1 MENRYIIY
9 GLMYLGFAIALFI
22 IGNYGYWKNPKRF
35 ENKMFFGLTVVT
47 TVWAIGDSG
56 FWFVGDKFLMLAFYH
71 FKYVGII
78 LTAPFF
84 FLYILSSPIRR
95 LILNKKW
102 FPIAIFI
109 IPAINIIMMLTNPLH
124 YRFFKFYQ
132 EEDPFLYPGK
142 IWGKGASLWWLNL
155 VYSYILLVLGLGI
168 AILSV
173 KQAKT
178 KIEKD
183 LVKFMFLGTLVP
195 FVGNIIY
202 TTLNLSGPDLTTILF
217 CVGVIC
223 YGFAVTR
230 YKLMVLEV
238 KLEEKIEI
246 TKPVTIEK
254 GLNYIYLGNSPL
266 PTYNV
271 LRQLASETPALCI
284 TGNAPVK
291 LRANFDLKRIPIVWL
306 TEIQTKEQ
314 ALSAE
319 RIDFEVTQMAIDFF
333 RQNPG
338 GTVLFDNAEYIS
350 GRFGFDKTTD
360 FLKTV
365 SEVAK
370 ATKSTF
376 IVPANPTF
384 FSEEEQKQISSIFD
398 KNLMVS
404 DQKIASKIR
413 RSHLWYTTV
422 HNETLYRDLALQC
435 PDKNIL
441 IISKMYPDKIKNFF
455 GESAKYYWSTPLETT
470 IQKVNP
476 GSIDVD
482 FIVAI
487 KEFRNSGGKYIVL
500 DGLALTLQSVGFQ
513 RFLGFVKDITDIC
526 ARDRLNLY
534 CIIHADTLNTK
545 EKVAIEQ
552 RFDISEERA
561 VPMPEHAKIEP
572 GYNYCYLSD
581 YGLQIAELV
590 AENKCLLLTG
600 KYPPSIK
607 INYAFQNV
615 ETLWLTDIETEEK
628 CGSPERLDIEGIQTI
643 NTFWANYPEGI
654 VIIDDVEYLC
664 EILTFEK
671 IAEYLK
677 ELADKSSMNK
687 GTLIVHIAPSAF
699 SPRASSIMQTIFD
712 RQIRTELELGP
723 PKVTRTW
730 LSYSEMNENFAT
742 QIRSR
747 LGSEPLL
754 IISKSNVTE
763 LKKLFG
769 TNANIYKI
777 TDELS
782 GEYNTISQN
791 SIETDFF
798 VVIKEYIRSAG
809 KTILI
814 DGLDVIYK
822 EVDYKMFIRF
832 IKDITDIANRDNINL
847 ICLMKKDS
855 VSEKHRVMIE
865 QRFDMIE

>member
-1 MENRYIIY
+1 
-9 GLMYLGFAIALFI
+9 MYLGFGIALFI
-22 IGNYGYWKNPKRF
+22 IGNYGYWKNPRRF
-35 ENKMFFGLTVVT
+35 ENKMFFGLMVAT

-56 FWFVGDKFLMLAFYH
+56 FWFVDDKFLVLAFYH

-78 LTAPFF
+78 FTAPFF

-95 LILNKKW
+95 LVLNKKW
-102 FPIAIFI
+102 FPVVIFI
-109 IPAINIIMMLTNPLH
+109 IPAINVIMMLTNPLH
-124 YRFFKFYQ
+124 YLFFKFYH
-132 EEDPFLYPGK
+132 EEHPFLYPGK
-142 IWGKGASLWWLNL
+142 IWGEHGSFWWLHT

-178 KIEKD
+178 KIEKE
-183 LVKFMFLGTLVP
+183 LVKYIFLGTLVP
-195 FVGNIIY
+195 FVANIIY
-202 TTLNLSGPDLTTILF
+202 NTLKPGGPDLTTILF
-217 CVGVIC
+217 GVSAIC

-230 YKLMVLEV
+230 YKLMVLDV

-246 TKPVTIEK
+246 AKPVPIEK
-254 GLNYIYLGNSPL
+254 ALNYIYLGNSPL

-271 LRQLASETPALCI
+271 LRQLATETPALCI
-284 TGNAPVK
+284 TGTAPVK
-291 LRANFDLKRIPIVWL
+291 LRTNFDLKHIPIVWL

-314 ALSAE
+314 GFSAE
-319 RIDFEVTQMAIDFF
+319 RIDFELTQTAIDFF
-333 RQNPG
+333 RENPG

-350 GRFGFDKTTD
+350 GRFGFDKTIE
-360 FLKTV
+360 FLKNV

-370 ATKSTF
+370 TTKSTF
-376 IVPANPTF
+376 IVPVNPMF
-384 FSEEEQKQISSIFD
+384 FSEEEQKHITSIFD
-398 KNLMVS
+398 KNLMIS
-404 DQKIASKIR
+404 EHKIALKII

-422 HNETLYRDLALQC
+422 LNEMLYRDLALQC

-455 GESAKYYWSTPLETT
+455 GESAKYYWLTPLETT

-476 GSIDVD
+476 ASIDVD

-487 KEFRNSGGKYIVL
+487 KEFQTSGGKYIVL
-500 DGLALTLQSVGFQ
+500 DGVALTLQSVGFQ

-534 CIIHADTLNTK
+534 CLIHVDTLNTK

-552 RFDISEERA
+552 RFDISEERT
-561 VPMPEHAKIEP
+561 VPLPEHAKIEP
-572 GYNYCYLSD
+572 GYNYCYSSD

-590 AENKCLLLTG
+590 AETKCLLLTG
-600 KYPPSIK
+600 KHPSTVK
-607 INYAFQNV
+607 INFAFQNV
-615 ETLWLTDIETEEK
+615 ETLWLTDIETEEE
-628 CGSPERLDIEGIQTI
+628 CCSPERFDIEAIQTI
-643 NTFWANYPEGI
+643 NTFWNNCPDGI
-654 VIIDDVEYLC
+654 VIIDDVEYLS

-677 ELADKSSMNK
+677 ELADKSSMNRN
-687 GTLIVHIAPSAF
+687 TIIVHIAPSAL
-699 SPRASSIMQTIFD
+699 SPRERSTILTIFD
-712 RQIRTELELGP
+712 RQIGAELEP
-723 PKVTRTW
+723 VPSKVTRTW

-742 QIRSR
+742 QIRSK

-754 IISKSNVTE
+754 IISKSNVTD
-763 LKKLFG
+763 LQKLFG
-769 TNANIYKI
+769 TNANIYKM
-777 TDELS
+777 TDKLS
-782 GEYNTISQN
+782 EEYNTISPK

-798 VVIKEYIRSAG
+798 VVIKEYIRSGG

-814 DGLDVIYK
+814 DGLDVIYE

-847 ICLMKKDS
+847 ICTMKNDN

-865 QRFDMIE
+865 QRFDIYESSINHGKM